1 PRPEVYALRADAAER
16 KNAIDARGALANG
29 LSAEL
34 NKIQTAFGAA
44 AVVEAP
50 QPDPETL
57 ARLRSLG
64 YVGIATPSPGVRGAD
79 PKDMVSKLEVFR
91 TGITRAIDAL
101 GRRAP
106 DAAIAELEKLVAIND
121 RSYELHLFLGDAY
134 AAKREYETALGE
146 YDAAAVLNAHAS
158 APPLSQARVYLAMG
172 DLVRAQQKVDA
183 AARIE
188 PSSSEVAGVRAS
200 LLDKQGRA
208 GEALAQYETAVRL
221 NGSDAQARAGLA
233 SVAMRMHRYE
243 IAKPQFEK

>member
-1 PRPEVYALRADAAER
+1 PAPSYAETYYPKWHLGWSELKSVRVGDWKYIDTPRPELYALRADAAER

-34 NKIQTAFGAA
+34 NKIQAAFGAA

-121 RSYELHLFLGDAY
+121 RS
-134 AAKREYETALGE
+134 
-146 YDAAAVLNAHAS
+146 
-158 APPLSQARVYLAMG
+158 
-172 DLVRAQQKVDA
+172 
-183 AARIE
+183 
-188 PSSSEVAGVRAS
+188 
-200 LLDKQGRA
+200 
-208 GEALAQYETAVRL
+208 
-221 NGSDAQARAGLA
+221 
-233 SVAMRMHRYE
+233 
-243 IAKPQFEK
+243 